1 MTERIQCLS
10 FIELYEFNPKATK
23 PCLVET
29 TPFIIGLIWSRSR
42 LERLVWI
49 SFWSSTLY
57 LKLLPVDKIS
67 CEASSKQRI
76 CSFST
81 SCDHS
86 LPAKLL
92 HCQVLHDAARWKAC
106 CQVAWMPSSREC
118 LEDEGLQQYYTCVHG
133 GSPQGVQRS
142 SQLIHAS
149 LEEGS
154 KYSIRASRCWNLQFW
169 AGCLN
174 VIRRKHNTFK
184 TLLSF
189 PVTKMFIDIT
199 DSPLRSWSRKDRCM

>member
-1 MTERIQCLS
+1 MLI
-10 FIELYEFNPKATK
+10 EFNPKATK

-118 LEDEGLQQYYTCVHG
+118 LEDEGVQQFSC
-133 GSPQGVQRS
+133 
-142 SQLIHAS
+142 
-149 LEEGS
+149 
-154 KYSIRASRCWNLQFW
+154 CWSCS
-169 AGCLN
+169 AGRVPVCTPSACSCYHTLFML
-174 VIRRKHNTFK
+174 VV
-184 TLLSF
+184 LLS
-189 PVTKMFIDIT
+189 
-199 DSPLRSWSRKDRCM
+199 R